1 MSCVTSFLLGVF
13 VSLTIITLIIILY
26 KPLLCG
32 PERICANCPDCPKL
46 DIPACPEC
54 PKPDIP
60 LVQYVQFVKLVP
72 YHIYTNNDEIWSK
85 AC

>member
-46 DIPACPEC
+46 DMHS
-54 PKPDIP
+54 
-60 LVQYVQFVKLVP
+60 L
-72 YHIYTNNDEIWSK
+72 S
-85 AC
+85 